1 MAVPSAANGLVFIGS
16 YDKSVYA
23 LDINGKLR
31 WKFTAGERTS
41 AALIMSEGRNAF
53 SNTKRSWK
61 EMPQLKNPTIYCA
74 SYDNHLYALDING
87 TTLWKFNCGTS
98 VPGGIGGEN
107 GTVYAGTING
117 TIFAIDAKNGNEKWN
132 FRTGGMITAGAEI
145 KGNRVYFT
153 SFDQKLYCLSEK
165 GEKLWDFLTGGP
177 IVSRPLIVGDRAFFG
192 SSDTLFYCINT
203 KERAVEWTRR
213 TGFGQQAIDY
223 AQKISN
229 IFVEYD
235 RKIFKVWVPETTKS
249 HDSIVN
255 AAEYTTKLGLDTT
268 FAYGGF
274 HSYGSLNKKK
284 KDAYGR

>member
-1 MAVPSAANGLVFIGS
+1 M
-16 YDKSVYA
+16 K
-23 LDINGKLR
+23 
-31 WKFTAGERTS
+31 E
-41 AALIMSEGRNAF
+41 LILA
-53 SNTKRSWK
+53 
-61 EMPQLKNPTIYCA
+61 QL
-74 SYDNHLYALDING
+74 
-87 TTLWKFNCGTS
+87 
-98 VPGGIGGEN
+98 E
-107 GTVYAGTING
+107 
-117 TIFAIDAKNGNEKWN
+117 EKW
-132 FRTGGMITAGAEI
+132 AKEI
-145 KGNRVYFT
+145 AKQYKANP
-153 SFDQKLYCLSEK
+153 EK
-165 GEKLWDFLTGGP
+165 IKNSNIEEDVKK
-177 IVSRPLIVGDRAFFG
+177 IVENAAVRAFFG

-235 RKIFKVWVPETTKS
+235 RKMFKVWVPETTKS